1 MFLFR
6 KPSAE
11 LARRFLSAQREL
23 SFTYSSIGCTRNE
36 ESPAEF
42 NVDHNRRKIGHGPED
57 FERAV
62 LALRSWRQF
71 DLGWLEIVSS
81 DTPIQIDEVVAVR
94 AHTFGLW
101 SLNACRIVYVVN
113 ETEPLRRFGFAY
125 GTLPDHV
132 ECGEERFMIEQ
143 EADGSVYYD
152 IFAVSRP
159 RHPLA
164 RIGSIVTRR
173 LQREFA
179 QDSIAAMQLVVSNR
193 AET

>member
-1 MFLFR
+1 MFLSR

-11 LARRFLSAQREL
+11 IVRRFLSAQREL
-23 SFTYSSIGCTRNE
+23 SFTYSSIGGTRNE
-36 ESPAEF
+36 EAPPGF
-42 NVDHNRRKIGHGPED
+42 NVDHNRLKIGEGPED

-71 DLGWLEIVSS
+71 DLGWVEVVTP
-81 DTPIQIDEVVAVR
+81 DTPIQINEVVAVR

-101 SLNACRIVYVVN
+101 SLNACRIVYVVD
-113 ETEPLRRFGFAY
+113 ETEPFRRFGFAY

-143 EADGSVYYD
+143 HADGAVYYD

-164 RIGSIVTRR
+164 RLGFPVVRR
-173 LQREFA
+173 LQKHFA
-179 QDSIAAMQLVVSNR
+179 TDSLAAMRR
-193 AET
+193 AVTEAE